1 MIGNRRDIM
10 DITTA
15 LKKRRSA
22 RIFKQLPVEEDKLVN
37 MIDLARL
44 SPSGAN
50 LQSLKYIIIT
60 KESIRK
66 ELFPLIAYA
75 GYIPEWNPAFEETP
89 QAFIAVINDTKI
101 RPTNDATQCDSGIAM
116 MSICLAAYEM
126 GYDSCMLGAI
136 KRKEI
141 AELLKLGEG
150 YDLMYMIG
158 IGVSDVE
165 NSSFDSSDEIKYEM
179 DEKKNFKVPKRKIED
194 VLINKLI

>member
-1 MIGNRRDIM
+1 M
-10 DITTA
+10 DIFTA
-15 LKKRRSA
+15 LRGRRSA
-22 RIFKQLPVEEDKLVN
+22 RIYKQLAVEEEKLVE

-60 KESIRK
+60 EESVREK
-66 ELFPLIAYA
+66 LFPLITYA
-75 GYIPEWNPAFEETP
+75 GYISEWNPTFDETP
-89 QAFIAVINDTKI
+89 TAFIAVLNDTKI

-141 AELLKLGEG
+141 ADLLEINAD

-158 IGVSDVE
+158 IGVSEVE
-165 NSSFDSSDEIKYEM
+165 NSSYDSSEEIKYKM
-179 DEKKNFKVPKRKIED
+179 DAENNFKVPKRKLED
-194 VLINKLI
+194 ILVDKII